1 MSTRIYCDQCGT
13 ETSKREALRF
23 SLSGYSA
30 NRTSM
35 GQLND
40 IEIDICP
47 DCAQRLNGLTI
58 GTVHIRRDH
67 RPERRPSMTSI
78 ITNEIEER
86 YPYPDNG
93 ERPTG
98 ITRLGQC
105 LASRKAYRAGVCRKI
120 TDREIDMAALAVYTG
135 TSGMGFEEVE
145 PLWSKLNPDA
155 KEQYRR
161 LARLAIT
168 AARTEALK

>member
-1 MSTRIYCDQCGT
+1 
-13 ETSKREALRF
+13 
-23 SLSGYSA
+23 
-30 NRTSM
+30 
-35 GQLND
+35 
-40 IEIDICP
+40 
-47 DCAQRLNGLTI
+47 
-58 GTVHIRRDH
+58 
-67 RPERRPSMTSI
+67 MTSI

-98 ITRLGQC
+98 ITRLGQ
-105 LASRKAYRAGVCRKI
+105 
-120 TDREIDMAALAVYTG
+120 DREIDMAALAVYTG

>member
-40 IEIDICP
+40 IDIDICP
-47 DCAQRLNGLTI
+47 DCAQRFNGQTI

-67 RPERRPSMTSI
+67 RDKLG
-78 ITNEIEER
+78 
-86 YPYPDNG
+86 PYLL
-93 ERPTG
+93 EYQPT
-98 ITRLGQC
+98 
-105 LASRKAYRAGVCRKI
+105 
-120 TDREIDMAALAVYTG
+120 D
-135 TSGMGFEEVE
+135 
-145 PLWSKLNPDA
+145 P
-155 KEQYRR
+155 KEDQ
-161 LARLAIT
+161 A
-168 AARTEALK
+168 

>member
-40 IEIDICP
+40 I
-47 DCAQRLNGLTI
+47 
-58 GTVHIRRDH
+58 
-67 RPERRPSMTSI
+67 
-78 ITNEIEER
+78 EIEER

-155 KEQYRR
+155 KEQYRF
-161 LARLAIT
+161 LARLAIV
-168 AARTEALK
+168 AARTEALE

>member
-40 IEIDICP
+40 IDIDICP

-67 RPERRPSMTSI
+67 R
-78 ITNEIEER
+78 
-86 YPYPDNG
+86 DNG

-105 LASRKAYRAGVCRKI
+105 LALRKAYRAGVCRKI

>member
-1 MSTRIYCDQCGT
+1 MHTTWANDPVNSPNHYTRSHPGMECIELTAD
-13 ETSKREALRF
+13 TSFCLGNAIKYLWRYH
-23 SLSGYSA
+23 SKG
-30 NRTSM
+30 
-35 GQLND
+35 
-40 IEIDICP
+40 
-47 DCAQRLNGLTI
+47 
-58 GTVHIRRDH
+58 

-155 KEQYRR
+155 KEQYRL

-168 AARTEALK
+168 AARAEALK

>member
-1 MSTRIYCDQCGT
+1 M
-13 ETSKREALRF
+13 
-23 SLSGYSA
+23 
-30 NRTSM
+30 
-35 GQLND
+35 
-40 IEIDICP
+40 
-47 DCAQRLNGLTI
+47 
-58 GTVHIRRDH
+58 
-67 RPERRPSMTSI
+67 SI

-105 LASRKAYRAGVCRKI
+105 LASRKAYRAG
-120 TDREIDMAALAVYTG
+120 YTG

-155 KEQYRR
+155 KEQYRL

>member
-1 MSTRIYCDQCGT
+1 
-13 ETSKREALRF
+13 
-23 SLSGYSA
+23 
-30 NRTSM
+30 
-35 GQLND
+35 
-40 IEIDICP
+40 
-47 DCAQRLNGLTI
+47 
-58 GTVHIRRDH
+58 
-67 RPERRPSMTSI
+67 MTSI

-145 PLWSKLNPDA
+145 PLWSELNPDA

-168 AARTEALK
+168 AARAEALK

>member
-1 MSTRIYCDQCGT
+1 M
-13 ETSKREALRF
+13 
-23 SLSGYSA
+23 
-30 NRTSM
+30 
-35 GQLND
+35 
-40 IEIDICP
+40 
-47 DCAQRLNGLTI
+47 
-58 GTVHIRRDH
+58 
-67 RPERRPSMTSI
+67 SI

-86 YPYPDNG
+86 CPYPDNG

-120 TDREIDMAALAVYTG
+120 TDREIDAAALAVYTG

-155 KEQYRR
+155 KEQYRL

>member
-1 MSTRIYCDQCGT
+1 
-13 ETSKREALRF
+13 
-23 SLSGYSA
+23 
-30 NRTSM
+30 
-35 GQLND
+35 
-40 IEIDICP
+40 
-47 DCAQRLNGLTI
+47 
-58 GTVHIRRDH
+58 
-67 RPERRPSMTSI
+67 MTSI

-93 ERPTG
+93 E
-98 ITRLGQC
+98 
-105 LASRKAYRAGVCRKI
+105 
-120 TDREIDMAALAVYTG
+120 AALAVYTG

>member
-40 IEIDICP
+40 IDIDICP
-47 DCAQRLNGLTI
+47 DCAQRFNDQTI

-67 RPERRPSMTSI
+67 R
-78 ITNEIEER
+78 
-86 YPYPDNG
+86 DNG

-120 TDREIDMAALAVYTG
+120 TDREIDAAALAVYAG

-161 LARLAIT
+161 LAWLAIT
-168 AARTEALK
+168 AARAEALK

>member
-40 IEIDICP
+40 I
-47 DCAQRLNGLTI
+47 
-58 GTVHIRRDH
+58 
-67 RPERRPSMTSI
+67 
-78 ITNEIEER
+78 EIEER

-155 KEQYRR
+155 KEQYRF
-161 LARLAIT
+161 LARLAIV

>member
-1 MSTRIYCDQCGT
+1 M
-13 ETSKREALRF
+13 
-23 SLSGYSA
+23 
-30 NRTSM
+30 
-35 GQLND
+35 
-40 IEIDICP
+40 
-47 DCAQRLNGLTI
+47 
-58 GTVHIRRDH
+58 
-67 RPERRPSMTSI
+67 SI

-120 TDREIDMAALAVYTG
+120 TDREIDAAALAVYTG

-145 PLWSKLNPDA
+145 PLWSKLTLTRKSSIGCLRGWRSLPRG
-155 KEQYRR
+155 RR
-161 LARLAIT
+161 R
-168 AARTEALK
+168 